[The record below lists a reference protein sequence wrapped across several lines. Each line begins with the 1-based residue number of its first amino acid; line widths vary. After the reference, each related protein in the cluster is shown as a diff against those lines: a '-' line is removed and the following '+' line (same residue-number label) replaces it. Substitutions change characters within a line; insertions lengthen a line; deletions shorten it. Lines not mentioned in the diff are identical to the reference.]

1 LGRREHSL
9 EEIINKPREAEV
21 ELARGIGVPE
31 VCKKLG

>member
-1 LGRREHSL
+1 MTTYLLPEK
-9 EEIINKPREAEV
+9 IINKLSEAEV